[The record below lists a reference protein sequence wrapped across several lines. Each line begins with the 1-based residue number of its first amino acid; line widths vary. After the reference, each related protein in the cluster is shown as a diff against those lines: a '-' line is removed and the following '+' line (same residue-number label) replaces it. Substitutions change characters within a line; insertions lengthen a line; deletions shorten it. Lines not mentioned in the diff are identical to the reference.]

1 MKFSNLL
8 KKPLLLI
15 AGILAVTVVAE
26 TVPTT
31 EAVKVK
37 SFTYD
42 GSTLAGQIYVSARI
56 STNPF
61 NKHNAKYMLSTNRSR
76 TLLTPRRLL

>member
-15 AGILAVTVVAE
+15 AGILAATVVAE

-31 EAVKVK
+31 AAVKVK

-42 GSTLAGQIYVSARI
+42 GSTFAGQIYVRTKI
-56 STNPF
+56 SICWIQC
-61 NKHNAKYMLSTNRSR
+61 
-76 TLLTPRRLL
+76 